1 MSHESLYSLNLKLLS
16 SNENLYIEKINNGNS
31 KKDSG
36 FDLFVPEN
44 IIIPAGKIVLINMK
58 VKCAVSKKVWNN
70 EYQKW
75 KLDVPSPYYL
85 YARSSVSKRGI
96 MLVNSVGVIDS
107 GYRGPL
113 MAAFYNSTDNDVIIP
128 SGDRL
133 VQICM
138 PDLSYD
144 FSVSLVDNL
153 DETERGEGG
162 LGSSGK

>member
-96 MLVNSVGVIDS
+96 MLVNSVGCSLIVS
-107 GYRGPL
+107 VYL
-113 MAAFYNSTDNDVIIP
+113 TQKFLA
-128 SGDRL
+128 L
-133 VQICM
+133 VCQETLVFLQSM
-138 PDLSYD
+138 
-144 FSVSLVDNL
+144 SVVKSQLL
-153 DETERGEGG
+153 
-162 LGSSGK
+162 

>member
-162 LGSSGK
+162 LGSTGK

>member
-1 MSHESLYSLNLKLLS
+1 
-16 SNENLYIEKINNGNS
+16 
-31 KKDSG
+31 
-36 FDLFVPEN
+36 
-44 IIIPAGKIVLINMK
+44 
-58 VKCAVSKKVWNN
+58 
-70 EYQKW
+70 
-75 KLDVPSPYYL
+75 
-85 YARSSVSKRGI
+85 